1 MGKRVWIDKF
11 LELFFKLQKSTFSS
25 YRKGNN
31 DLYLIQMAQ
40 GKLKV
45 KSKVPDSVA
54 KKKKQQNSVK
64 NSKVTKKG
72 GKSQKTP
79 KAEAAKLTAKF
90 QKGLGKKINA
100 NIESELA
107 SRCQRVEE
115 GKSFSILGSELGH
128 KNK

>member
-1 MGKRVWIDKF
+1 M
-11 LELFFKLQKSTFSS
+11 QKSTFSS
-25 YRKGNN
+25 YREGNN
-31 DLYLIQMAQ
+31 ELYLIQMAQ

-64 NSKVTKKG
+64 NSKVTKVTKKG